1 MAGVAGR
8 VIRLAVLV
16 VAMPAACLGGLL
28 MYGKALSEAEV
39 AEGTLLSQE
48 EIRARAEEARRR
60 FEAMTPAQHLDTA
73 LEALNCGYD
82 AATRTGGNTTLARM
96 HLDAIP
102 STSPEFARVDALKTE
117 CDARAQ
123 RVLWLVSWK
132 LGQELRDHAAVS
144 QLDDATKRQRRER
157 LAASLDQL
165 SSRGI
170 GCVHVGG
177 GPDRRTLRFD
187 HERCTQA
194 WIDTIVRPEH
204 RDMLKDFGFV
214 RVRCRNRQGHTDLVP
229 DAGPLWP
236 PRVGPHPH

>member
-1 MAGVAGR
+1 MAGTAGR
-8 VIRLAVLV
+8 VIRLAVFV

-48 EIRARAEEARRR
+48 EIRARAEEARRI
-60 FEAMTPAQHLDTA
+60 FDAMTPAQHLEAA
-73 LEALNCGYD
+73 LEALDCGYD
-82 AATRTGGNTTLARM
+82 AATRTGGNTVLARR

-102 STSPEFARVDALKTE
+102 STAPEFTRVEGLRAE
-117 CDARAQ
+117 SDARAQ
-123 RVLWLVSWK
+123 RVLWLASWK

-144 QLDDATKRQRRER
+144 QLDEPARRQRREA

-165 SSRGI
+165 SSRGV

-177 GPDRRTLRFD
+177 GPERRTLRFD
-187 HERCTQA
+187 HERCTQT
-194 WIDTIVRPEH
+194 WVDTIVRPEH
-204 RDMLKDFGFV
+204 RDMLKDYGFV

-229 DAGPLWP
+229 DAGPLFP
-236 PRVGPHPH
+236 PRRGPHPH